1 MNKNTLGIFGLLVAI
16 FAITALL
23 NDKFIS
29 AYNMQNLIKW
39 SSLYA
44 VMSIGVAFVII
55 TGGIDL
61 SIGSVVGLVA
71 VVLAYQLKVKGIDP
85 GQAIITTM
93 CMSLLIGLIHGLL
106 ITKAKIQPF
115 VVTLCGLLIYRSL
128 GRWFTD
134 NQSLG
139 PVPLEDDKGYANI
152 DTINSLDQIFSGK
165 IAITDSFN
173 LPTPALFLLLF
184 GIAAAFHDNALEK

>member
-61 SIGSVVGLVA
+61 SIGQSWAL
-71 VVLAYQLKVKGIDP
+71 
-85 GQAIITTM
+85 
-93 CMSLLIGLIHGLL
+93 SL
-106 ITKAKIQPF
+106 
-115 VVTLCGLLIYRSL
+115 
-128 GRWFTD
+128 
-134 NQSLG
+134 
-139 PVPLEDDKGYANI
+139 
-152 DTINSLDQIFSGK
+152 
-165 IAITDSFN
+165 
-173 LPTPALFLLLF
+173 
-184 GIAAAFHDNALEK
+184 

>member
-16 FAITALL
+16 FAVTALL

-71 VVLAYQLKVKGIDP
+71 CSPTSSRSRESTPLKRLSP
-85 GQAIITTM
+85 RCA
-93 CMSLLIGLIHGLL
+93 C
-106 ITKAKIQPF
+106 
-115 VVTLCGLLIYRSL
+115 RS
-128 GRWFTD
+128 
-134 NQSLG
+134 
-139 PVPLEDDKGYANI
+139 
-152 DTINSLDQIFSGK
+152 
-165 IAITDSFN
+165 
-173 LPTPALFLLLF
+173 
-184 GIAAAFHDNALEK
+184 

>member
-1 MNKNTLGIFGLLVAI
+1 MKKNTLGIFGLLVAI
-16 FAITALL
+16 FAVTALL

-71 VVLAYQLKVKGIDP
+71 VVLAYMMKVKGINP
-85 GQAIITTM
+85 ATAIITTV
-93 CMSLLIGLIHGLL
+93 CLSALIGLVHGLL

-128 GRWFTD
+128 SRWLTD

-139 PVPLEDDKGYANI
+139 PVPFGDDKGYANL
-152 DTINSLDQIFSGK
+152 DFINQLDFIFSGK
-165 IAITDSFN
+165 IAIGSFN
-173 LPTPALFLLLF
+173 LPTPFLFLLVV
-184 GIAAAFHDNALEK
+184 GIAAAGKPR

>member
-55 TGGIDL
+55 TGGDL

-71 VVLAYQLKVKGIDP
+71 VVLACSSRSKASTP
-85 GQAIITTM
+85 GRPSSPRCA
-93 CMSLLIGLIHGLL
+93 CLLIGLIHG
-106 ITKAKIQPF
+106 
-115 VVTLCGLLIYRSL
+115 Y
-128 GRWFTD
+128 
-134 NQSLG
+134 
-139 PVPLEDDKGYANI
+139 
-152 DTINSLDQIFSGK
+152 
-165 IAITDSFN
+165 
-173 LPTPALFLLLF
+173 
-184 GIAAAFHDNALEK
+184 